1 MPLPVA
7 HALVGASAVAALR
20 PSDQRGGW
28 KWLALG
34 AFLGVAPDF
43 DYILNW
49 LRIPYGGWH
58 HGFTHSIPFAFL
70 VGLVTIVILRQWSVH
85 SFIVFT
91 AAYVSHTLL
100 DFILT
105 ESRGVALWWPFTNYR
120 YKLRF
125 PNPIDYTWDNHSFTQ
140 AVIDLLKI
148 SLVELLLFAPVLLVV
163 IAVRQLV
170 SKRSQSVS

>member
-1 MPLPVA
+1 
-7 HALVGASAVAALR
+7 LVGASAVAALR

-70 VGLVTIVILRQWSVH
+70 VGLVTILILRQWSVR

-163 IAVRQLV
+163 ISVRQLV
-170 SKRSQSVS
+170 SKRSQPDM